1 MGGNFPGS
9 PVVKTLLSNVGDII
23 LSLIRHIRFHMPWS
37 QRTKMQ
43 NRSNIV
49 TKSIKTLKMVHI
61 KQTNKQQRK
70 HQWLP
75 VKLTTESKLLIVADD
90 PNPVASPS
98 SVLL

>member
-1 MGGNFPGS
+1 
-9 PVVKTLLSNVGDII
+9 
-23 LSLIRHIRFHMPWS
+23 
-37 QRTKMQ
+37 
-43 NRSNIV
+43 
-49 TKSIKTLKMVHI
+49 MVHI
-61 KQTNKQQRK
+61 KKKKTKRK